1 MIEVFLIEDNSHY
14 QKEQLD
20 VMRGEFLRN
29 FMLFQNKELEKR
41 FSPAYP
47 EMRIYINL
55 LQGLLPEILFRAL
68 GEDLTDSISGSF
80 LNAFL
85 KPDSTE
91 PPSLVFQFVGTD
103 RSFEFK
109 ITSRDGKTV
118 EDASEMVIEKLLSV
132 ISAEEL
138 PPESILNQTYQFEN
152 GDWLELK

>member
-20 VMRGEFLRN
+20 IMREEFLRN

-41 FSPAYP
+41 FRPVYP

-85 KPDSTE
+85 KPNSTE

-132 ISAEEL
+132 ISAEEI

>member
-20 VMRGEFLRN
+20 IMREEFLRN

-41 FSPAYP
+41 FRPAYP

-85 KPDSTE
+85 KPNSAN
-91 PPSLVFQFVGTD
+91 PHLLCFSL
-103 RSFEFK
+103 
-109 ITSRDGKTV
+109 
-118 EDASEMVIEKLLSV
+118 
-132 ISAEEL
+132 
-138 PPESILNQTYQFEN
+138 
-152 GDWLELK
+152 